1 METTCKAK
9 KCEEALAEIYRNC
22 QLALQSIRN
31 ILPETEDAALRAEI
45 EAQHEEYERVSGLAC
60 RHARDKGI
68 ELKEPGVMKKMMM
81 WGSIK
86 MNTMKELENAM
97 KEAEYANKAK
107 STFLANMSHEIRTPL
122 NAIIGFSELILR
134 MKTDEQVHKHAEDIK
149 WSSHN
154 LLAIINE
161 VLMN

>member
-86 MNTMKELENAM
+86 MNAM
-97 KEAEYANKAK
+97 KDDTRSHIAEMMIQGTVMGITALRATLSDVEKDCDEEIAALLKDLIK
-107 STFLANMSHEIRTPL
+107 SEEIFEERLKVFL
-122 NAIIGFSELILR
+122 
-134 MKTDEQVHKHAEDIK
+134 
-149 WSSHN
+149 
-154 LLAIINE
+154 
-161 VLMN
+161 